1 MLKATITVR
10 LKDGIDDPE
19 GKSIRRSLELLGF
32 EGISE
37 VKVVKQYIIYMNC
50 NPQDGKN
57 MAEEMVKKLFVNPVI
72 HSYDIRVEE
81 I

>member
-32 EGISE
+32 ESISE
-37 VKVVKQYIIYMNC
+37 VKVVKQYIIYMNY